1 MTRWRLAGAAAIA
14 VGLLAPRADADN
26 PPGAAIDVGRSIF
39 IANDVDG
46 QAGDAPPRRIAVN
59 DDIVF
64 QEDITTGDAAKAV
77 IEFRDGSTFEIGPNA
92 VVRIDAFVFNPE
104 ESTSHKALSVTR
116 GVFRYVSGYVAGDQD
131 TQVKTPGGS
140 MAIRGS
146 VAAGIVDPA
155 VPDFLYLGE
164 GSATFTNTAGSSALQ
179 PGNAI
184 AVPSTTAAPM
194 APDAMPA
201 PVAAQAL
208 QVIERRLPPRAALAN
223 RPAADEA
230 WLRRAGAADL
240 VPAAEQQRL
249 AAPTGPRPPPAG
261 RGSGSLAAELGLL
274 VEANRVNLFE
284 RAQAT
289 RTPEQNAFLARAAR
303 ERPDA
308 AGTLRRFTDQA
319 RAMHAGNVTRGTEFV
334 IRGVGH
340 AAPSAQVMRRVTDAA
355 APRQPVRRRADQPA
369 RHRILSR
376 RRSRGAQPRARAE
389 RGAAGRAAAR
399 SAPTERLR
407 APPVRRPTR
416 AAGQPATPA
425 VRRSAAP
432 PTGRREH
439 PSAAPATPAKRSA
452 AAATKAATRTTR
464 QETRRAAAALIR
476 TPGGGSAPAES
487 GTTPRSAAAPGARR
501 SPGKARGH
509 RDPRWPRRRPGSS
522 HGRRRR

>member
-355 APRQPVRRRADQPA
+355 ARAN
-369 RHRILSR
+369 
-376 RRSRGAQPRARAE
+376 
-389 RGAAGRAAAR
+389 
-399 SAPTERLR
+399 
-407 APPVRRPTR
+407 
-416 AAGQPATPA
+416 
-425 VRRSAAP
+425 
-432 PTGRREH
+432 
-439 PSAAPATPAKRSA
+439 PSAAAQISRHATASYRGADRGELNRARGPSAERPAGQRPAVHPPNDYER
-452 AAATKAATRTTR
+452 R
-464 QETRRAAAALIR
+464 QSGGQRAQPDNRQRQQSGVQQRRQQ
-476 TPGGGSAPAES
+476 GGGNIRQPPPQRPQS
-487 GTTPRSAAAPGARR
+487 GPPQRQQKPQREPRD
-501 SPGKARGH
+501 KK
-509 RDPRWPRRRPGSS
+509 RDEQQQR
-522 HGRRRR
+522 

>member
-1 MTRWRLAGAAAIA
+1 MTRGRLAGAAAIA
-14 VGLLAPRADADN
+14 VGLLASRAGADN
-26 PPGAAIDVGRSIF
+26 PPAAAVEVGRSIF

-46 QAGDAPPRRIAVN
+46 QAGEAPPRRIAVN

-77 IEFRDGSTFEIGPNA
+77 LEFRDGSTFEIGPNA

-116 GVFRYVSGYVAGDQD
+116 GVFRYVSGFVAGDQE

-184 AVPSTTAAPM
+184 AVPSAAAAPM

-208 QVIERRLPPRAALAN
+208 QVIERRLPPRAALAA

-230 WLRRAGAADL
+230 WLKRAGAADL
-240 VPAAEQQRL
+240 VPGAEQQRL
-249 AAPTGPRPPPAG
+249 AAPAAARPMPAA
-261 RGSGSLAAELGLL
+261 RGAGSLASELGLL
-274 VEANRVNLFE
+274 VEANRVNLFA
-284 RAQAT
+284 RSQAA
-289 RTPEQNAFLARAAR
+289 RTPEQTAFLARASR

-308 AGTLRRFTDQA
+308 TATLRHFTEQA
-319 RAMHAGNVTRGTEFV
+319 RAIHAGNVTRGTEFV

-355 APRQPVRRRADQPA
+355 TRANPA
-369 RHRILSR
+369 
-376 RRSRGAQPRARAE
+376 
-389 RGAAGRAAAR
+389 AAAR
-399 SAPTERLR
+399 ISRHATESYRGADRAELNRTGRPASERPRTERPGTER
-407 APPVRRPTR
+407 PAPQRPVGPQHVVHPPNDYERRQSGSQR
-416 AAGQPATPA
+416 VQPDRQQRQQQDVQQRRQQGGN
-425 VRRSAAP
+425 VRPPPLQQQRPQAAP
-432 PTGRREH
+432 PPRQQKPQRERGDRKGDE
-439 PSAAPATPAKRSA
+439 PP
-452 AAATKAATRTTR
+452 
-464 QETRRAAAALIR
+464 
-476 TPGGGSAPAES
+476 
-487 GTTPRSAAAPGARR
+487 PR
-501 SPGKARGH
+501 
-509 RDPRWPRRRPGSS
+509 
-522 HGRRRR
+522 